1 LAPLSGRARALMIA
15 NFFIFFGGVI
25 AGVAG
30 VAVFFFWLDAKSIEA
45 EDRDR
50 KRLVAAVEAS
60 AKRDQK

>member
-1 LAPLSGRARALMIA
+1 VIA